1 MLERTRPPDS
11 DREEARAERRRL
23 DQLDAKIRE
32 LRPKRQG
39 LIQELLRLSEEQRV
53 MFERR
58 SPEQTKL
65 EELNE
70 AHKVLGRELNRLRG
84 ELDQARR
91 LRDERLG
98 TLREMRA
105 AMPKSARSPS
115 AQLKKEM
122 EKLELQQQTRAVPLE
137 EENALINRMRQLRK
151 EISVAESEAAE
162 VAKRA
167 ETLRVAEAAF
177 EEARSE
183 VERLRRAL
191 DDQRAARDRAMET
204 LKGELVVAGQQMAQ
218 LREKSR
224 ERGAVRRE
232 LDEIDGALRG
242 MEREFDTLRRQYR
255 ARRGEAR
262 RLVIEH
268 NRTARRA
275 VSDSSAIER
284 TVDDR
289 LEQLLKEG
297 KIRLS

>member
-1 MLERTRPPDS
+1 MLERTRPS
-11 DREEARAERRRL
+11 DLEREEERADRRRL

-32 LRPKRQG
+32 LRPKRQQ
-39 LIQELLRLSEEQRV
+39 LIQELLRLSDEQRV
-53 MFERR
+53 MFEQR
-58 SPEQTKL
+58 SPQQAKL
-65 EELNE
+65 EDLND
-70 AHKVLGRELNRLRG
+70 AHKGLGRELNRIRA
-84 ELDQARR
+84 ELEQARR
-91 LRDERLG
+91 RGDDRLG
-98 TLREMRA
+98 TVRELRA
-105 AMPKSARSPS
+105 AMPKSAHSPS

-122 EKLELQQQTRAVPLE
+122 EKLELQQQTRAVSLE
-137 EENALINRMRQLRK
+137 EENALIAHMRQLRK

-162 VAKRA
+162 VTKRA
-167 ETLRVAEAAF
+167 ETLHAAEAAF
-177 EEARSE
+177 EEARAE

-191 DDQRAARDRAMET
+191 DDQRAARDRAMES

-218 LREKSR
+218 LRDKSR

-232 LDEIDGALRG
+232 LDDVDRALRG

-262 RLVIEH
+262 RLVVEH
-268 NRTARRA
+268 NRSARRA
-275 VSDSSAIER
+275 VSDPSELER